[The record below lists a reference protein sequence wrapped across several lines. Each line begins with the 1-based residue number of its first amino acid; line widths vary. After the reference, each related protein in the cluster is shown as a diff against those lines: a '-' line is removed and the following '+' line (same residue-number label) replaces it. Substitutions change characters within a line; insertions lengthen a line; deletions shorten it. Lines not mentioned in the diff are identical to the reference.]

1 VIVVA
6 VALALPLTASTAPK
20 ADWKCIAGICV
31 GTSRAEIGYRFNRYG
46 GPETSLWWRV
56 RVGGGR
62 VFMTFFKEVDAVALD
77 NITRTNFVTKVE
89 TCDPIVRLPDGVTI
103 GTKIPFG
110 NWWRGY
116 KFGYGGDPY
125 GPIWQKRIHVGSRT
139 IRVRLIIEKGRVV
152 CVSLSRL
159 WPGFDPTGG

>member
-89 TCDPIVRLPDGVTI
+89 TCDP
-103 GTKIPFG
+103 
-110 NWWRGY
+110 
-116 KFGYGGDPY
+116 Y